1 MIKNEKGRMISMQTK
16 KIILEVEVEV
26 KGSDETLHQLEDR
39 MKGIHCYSFSSSAE
53 VIKVSVKNNKES

>member
-1 MIKNEKGRMISMQTK
+1 MQTK
-16 KIILEVEVEV
+16 KIILEIEVEV
-26 KGSDETLHQLEDR
+26 KGSDETLHQLEER